1 MTTNTDYSKQCEIL
15 NDLWINHINNEIFE
29 DFIEVNDLGLP
40 LAHMITN
47 GIVESTPLAQEIIQ
61 QSFEDLL
68 ELLEVKDVGFSNLKQ
83 MI

>member
-1 MTTNTDYSKQCEIL
+1 M
-15 NDLWINHINNEIFE
+15 FE

-40 LAHMITN
+40 LAHFISQ
-47 GIVESTPLAQEIIQ
+47 GIVESTPLAQELVE

-68 ELLEVKDVGFSNLKQ
+68 ELLEVKDVGFVNLKQ

>member
-1 MTTNTDYSKQCEIL
+1 MPTNTDYSKQCEIL
-15 NDLWINHINNEIFE
+15 NDLWINHINNEMFE

-61 QSFEDLL
+61 QSFDDLL
-68 ELLEVKDVGFSNLKQ
+68 ELLEVKDVGFVNLKQ
-83 MI
+83 MV

>member
-1 MTTNTDYSKQCEIL
+1 M
-15 NDLWINHINNEIFE
+15 FE

-61 QSFEDLL
+61 QSFDDLL
-68 ELLEVKDVGFSNLKQ
+68 ELLEVKDVGFVNLKQ
-83 MI
+83 MV